1 MSLRHLHSPPLIPTV
16 MPEGPEVRRHAD
28 AVHAILAGH
37 TVSALTAR
45 TKQARAFL
53 ANPNLA
59 AEGLSGRRVERVWSH
74 GKHLVGQLSPGPG
87 GAPPAFWHSHL
98 MMWGRW
104 ETLPAGYD
112 EPPDPRERAR
122 IATDGGVA
130 ILRSAPVFELYL
142 GDRPYDT
149 VEALATLGPDTLPYD
164 GPAAFDEA
172 DFAQRVRQHP
182 EREIGAVLL
191 DQRVVAGLGNY
202 LRADLL
208 FLARLSPF
216 ARVADLS
223 GDDVATLAHLAPE
236 LCARAYAGE
245 GITLAPADASR
256 VAEDDA
262 LVYTPGALWQRR
274 HYVFRRTNLPCFVC
288 GDTVRQAKQVTR
300 AAASED
306 EEDRTRP
313 IYFCPTCQGVP
324 VTTRP
329 PRRRKPASAAPALAP
344 PDASAPFTAAPDVP

>member
-1 MSLRHLHSPPLIPTV
+1 

-28 AVHAILAGH
+28 ALHAALAGH
-37 TVSALTAR
+37 AVTALTAR

-53 ANPNLA
+53 ANPDAGHALA
-59 AEGLSGRRVERVWSH
+59 GRRVERVWSH
-74 GKHLVGQLSPGPG
+74 GKHLVGQLGPGPG

-104 ETLPAGYD
+104 ETHPAGYD
-112 EPPDPRERAR
+112 APPDPRERAR

-130 ILRSAPVFELYL
+130 VLRSAPVFELYA
-142 GDRPYDT
+142 GDRQYEA
-149 VEALATLGPDTLPYD
+149 VEALATLGPDVLPYD
-164 GPAAFDEA
+164 GPDAFDEA
-172 DFAQRVRQHP
+172 AFAARLRAHP

-216 ARVADLS
+216 TRVGDLS
-223 GDDVATLAHLAPE
+223 EDDIARLAALTPDLA
-236 LCARAYAGE
+236 ARAYAGE
-245 GITLAPADASR
+245 GVTLSAADTDR

-274 HYVFRRTNLPCFVC
+274 HYVFRRTNLPCFAC

-300 AAASED
+300 AALTED

-324 VTTRP
+324 VP
-329 PRRRKPASAAPALAP
+329 KKPARRRKPAALASAASATP
-344 PDASAPFTAAPDVP
+344 PDVS